1 MTDNKENGIGSTSS
15 TNDSCNNKFAELAKF
30 DTDKK
35 IAGFRRDLLLSLN
48 IMLLAITS
56 HRAIVNSML
65 GEHLLMSVHLIT
77 FVACLPTLVLIWKN
91 SNLEKS
97 AFALGSA
104 ALAGFVTVLLL
115 SDNSIVTNLVAA
127 PAVIA
132 LTTIFFSGRAIYAS
146 AVLLITAIGWS
157 IAPLYSSNSL
167 PITISAETLKH
178 SFAPGI
184 IMTLSMVFYVFIR
197 FRSAHEKS
205 RKSILEEQIRASK
218 ANHDLAALIVRHE
231 LNTKSQIKLQHA
243 GKMSGWWV
251 DVNAKLL
258 SIGIKASDGNFEI
271 MDIPL
276 TDSLELS
283 VTAKLDS
290 QWEDRVPFWRDCIH
304 PRIIQAL
311 ENEAGWDDE
320 IERDVTPNANPYW
333 FRSIGDI
340 ECDTDGVTY
349 IFGVTQDITSTKQLT
364 QQLEYRANFDS
375 LTDLNNR
382 QSLELILENTLKLSN
397 SESNSYYLFI
407 DLDRFKVV
415 NDTSGHLAGDELLK
429 IVAKIIRN
437 NLRKCDYA
445 GRIGG
450 DEFGV
455 LLNNIDETS
464 AISTANRIRQEIESL
479 AFTWENDL
487 HRIGASIG
495 AVKVSSDIPNIDTLQ
510 LLTDNACL
518 EAKNEG
524 RNRVK
529 LSQTNNESAINRQ
542 ASSRWLL
549 RIQDALRT
557 GNFALCIQAI
567 KPTVK
572 TQKTH
577 FNKTQEVFEV
587 LIRMRAPDGEGLIAP
602 GAFLPIAERYNLCSE
617 IDLWVANEVIEI
629 AQSQQTG
636 SPNNTAA
643 YWINLSGQSISNQ
656 QFFDKIV
663 ALIKA
668 ANLPKGTINFE
679 ITETAVIRDITAAVS
694 LMTRLKALGCLFALD
709 DFGSGLASFGYL
721 KQLPVDIIKIDGM
734 FIKEINE
741 GDLDRVFTKS
751 IIDVAHAIGIQ
762 TVAEFV
768 EDDVIGDAVTKLGV
782 DYLQGFGIHRPEEIA
797 LATEE
802 NQQKAS

>member
-1 MTDNKENGIGSTSS
+1 MTDNKERAIESTSS
-15 TNDSCNNKFAELAKF
+15 TNDSCNSKFAELSKF

-35 IAGFRRDLLLSLN
+35 VAGFRRDLLLSLN
-48 IMLLAITS
+48 ILLLAITA

-65 GEHLLMSVHLIT
+65 GEHLLTYVCIIT
-77 FVACLPTLVLIWKN
+77 FIACLPPLVMIWKN
-91 SNLEKS
+91 SALEKS
-97 AFALGSA
+97 AFALGVTT
-104 ALAGFVTVLLL
+104 LAGFISVLII
-115 SDNSIVTNLVAA
+115 SGNNIVTNLVAA

-146 AVLLITAIGWS
+146 AAMLVAAIGWS
-157 IAPLYSSNSL
+157 IAPLYASNSL
-167 PITISAETLKH
+167 PINISPETLKH
-178 SFAPGI
+178 VFAPSI
-184 IMTLSMVFYVFIR
+184 IVTLSMVFYIFIR

-205 RKSILEEQIRASK
+205 RRSILEEQIRASK
-218 ANHDLAALIVRHE
+218 ANHDLASLIVRQE

-243 GKMSGWWV
+243 GKMSGWWI
-251 DVNAKLL
+251 DVKAKLL

-271 MDIPL
+271 MDVPL
-276 TDSLELS
+276 TDNLELS
-283 VTAKLDS
+283 ETAILDS
-290 QWEDRVPFWRDCIH
+290 LWEDRVPFWRDCIH

-311 ENEAGWDDE
+311 DNQTGWDDE
-320 IERDVTPNANPYW
+320 IERDVIPNAKPYW
-333 FRSIGDI
+333 FRSIGDV
-340 ECDTDGVTY
+340 ECGDDGVTY
-349 IFGVTQDITSTKQLT
+349 IFGVTQDITSTKKLT

-382 QSLELILENTLKLSN
+382 QSLELILENSLKLCN
-397 SESNSYYLFI
+397 TDSNSYYLFI
-407 DLDRFKVV
+407 DLDRFKIV

-429 IVAKIIRN
+429 VVAKIIRN
-437 NLRKCDYA
+437 NLRKCDCA

-455 LLNNIDETS
+455 LLNNIDEAS
-464 AISTANRIRQEIESL
+464 AMSTADRIREEIESL
-479 AFTWENDL
+479 VFTWENDL

-557 GNFALCIQAI
+557 GNFALCIQEI
-567 KPTVK
+567 KPTEKSQTVK
-572 TQKTH
+572 LDKTH
-577 FNKTQEVFEV
+577 EVFEV
-587 LIRMRAPDGEGLIAP
+587 LIRMRAPDGKNLIAP

-629 AQSQQTG
+629 AQSQKTEH
-636 SPNNTAA
+636 SNNTAS
-643 YWINLSGQSISNQ
+643 YWINLSGQSISNE

-768 EDDVIGDAVTKLGV
+768 EDEVIGDAVTKLGV